1 MGILAVN
8 FLFVYL
14 PLSGWVLQS
23 VLVGVYLEYLKPKK
37 TIVLV
42 AVMEVFF
49 MVSYGGSVAVAAIV
63 SLVDSLFF
71 VPVIIGLYIA
81 LIMAVMLLGYLT
93 NYLPQNPSIRKIK
106 TQSTQKCFSKL
117 KIARH
122 NNNLQAKRRLTGFPK
137 ASV

>member
-1 MGILAVN
+1 MKISKALFYAFLAVGMGILAVN

-49 MVSYGGSVAVAAIV
+49 MVS
-63 SLVDSLFF
+63 
-71 VPVIIGLYIA
+71 
-81 LIMAVMLLGYLT
+81 
-93 NYLPQNPSIRKIK
+93 
-106 TQSTQKCFSKL
+106 
-117 KIARH
+117 
-122 NNNLQAKRRLTGFPK
+122 
-137 ASV
+137 